1 MLLPF
6 TLCNG
11 GVGIN
16 CSYLQGFNL
25 VEIQYIILS
34 YLGRPV
40 DATQDKRAPAG
51 ALDLALNQ
59 LIQRLLLLLLF
70 FKPPSEKNRTG

>member
-16 CSYLQGFNL
+16 CSYLQGSNL

-40 DATQDKRAPAG
+40 DATQDERAPAG
-51 ALDLALNQ
+51 ALDLVLNQ
-59 LIQRLLLLLLF
+59 LIQELLLLF

>member
-16 CSYLQGFNL
+16 CSYLQGANL

-40 DATQDKRAPAG
+40 DATQDERTPAG
-51 ALDLALNQ
+51 ALDLALTQ
-59 LIQRLLLLLLF
+59 LIQRLLLLLF

>member
-16 CSYLQGFNL
+16 CSYLQGSNL

-40 DATQDKRAPAG
+40 DATQDERAPAG
-51 ALDLALNQ
+51 ALDLVLNQ
-59 LIQRLLLLLLF
+59 LIQELLLLF
-70 FKPPSEKNRTG
+70 FKPPSEKK